1 MTRNMQSYENLQ
13 YRIYEGV
20 GEYGTPLLE
29 PTEFAELRKRG
40 YKVVKAKNNVED
52 GIRVVGTK
60 LNQEA
65 IIFADSCVN
74 TIQEFGSYIWDEAAA
89 AHGED
94 RPVKEHDHA
103 MDALRYFVYTILNN
117 QTAIIRSKRKAG
129 FH

>member
-1 MTRNMQSYENLQ
+1 M
-13 YRIYEGV
+13 
-20 GEYGTPLLE
+20 
-29 PTEFAELRKRG
+29 
-40 YKVVKAKNNVED
+40 VKAKNNVED

-89 AHGED
+89 AHGGD

-129 FH
+129 FR